1 MYLYYVY
8 MNMVSNHSVITFPHS
23 CHLFPPYYPPSLSWA
38 HLYFW
43 NYLTCL
49 YVSLLGHE
57 LYIEMKGRAERPFP
71 PCSVWPL
78 YCLKL
83 NLAECGQS
91 IHVWDFYYVFSYLW
105 LCWVFI
111 TAHGVF
117 LVSASGVYFPLWCT
131 GFFSLQY
138 LLLLRNMGSRSRWLS
153 NQGMWA

>member
-1 MYLYYVY
+1 
-8 MNMVSNHSVITFPHS
+8 
-23 CHLFPPYYPPSLSWA
+23 
-38 HLYFW
+38 
-43 NYLTCL
+43 
-49 YVSLLGHE
+49 
-57 LYIEMKGRAERPFP
+57 MKGRAERPFP

-78 YCLKL
+78 QCLKL

-153 NQGMWA
+153 NQGMWAQSSGSVAVAHRLNHSAARWDPPGPGTAPGAPALQGKLPTTGPQGKPNRFLKNK